1 MTKGIKMFKALLLS
15 SIILFGCSSVK
26 EISSSNQN
34 IQDTAIK
41 SKEKFEFIHEE
52 TRGPEVPDF
61 IKIHEVSAQ
70 GLLEQTYILKETKD
84 IVQATTGVKD
94 ITPWWSEMIVYC
106 MICLSILGVVFGL
119 WYLGVGKL
127 TQAIFLKLGFIASA
141 KKEQAKLFIDALDTN
156 NKTTIEE
163 AIAALRAKD
172 EALNAAFEKEKK
184 VRNARK
190 QSNPTS

>member
-1 MTKGIKMFKALLLS
+1 MKGIKMFKALLLS

-61 IKIHEVSAQ
+61 IKIHEVAAQ
-70 GLLEQTYILKETKD
+70 GILEQTYILKETKD